1 MKIDIDLDALDDV
14 SRAAKQIGDDVA
26 DVAKAIH
33 NTAGNVQTAWRS
45 RTSSI
50 CVEEID
56 TVAKNLE
63 GINTELDQLSVAVG
77 KYSTAMRQLE
87 KANSALFGRKS

>member
-50 CVEEID
+50 FVEEID
-56 TVAKNLE
+56 TVAKY
-63 GINTELDQLSVAVG
+63 GTDT
-77 KYSTAMRQLE
+77 STQKDEQQFTHRFRFNDWKNE
-87 KANSALFGRKS
+87 